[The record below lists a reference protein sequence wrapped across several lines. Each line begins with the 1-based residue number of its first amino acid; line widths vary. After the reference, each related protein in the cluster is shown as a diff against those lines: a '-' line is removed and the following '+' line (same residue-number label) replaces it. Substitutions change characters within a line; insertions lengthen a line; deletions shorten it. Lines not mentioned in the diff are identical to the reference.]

1 MSHGNSKWE
10 PTNRAAKLKMA
21 NDWKDAFGSKPY
33 GGTITNQERWR
44 VPPEMS
50 EQLNG
55 LINHITGMQL
65 RPTSEQTANSKKD
78 LSVKYEELTTLM
90 REIKRMCFMT
100 PPCTEGDYILLGL
113 PIPDREP
120 TSVEPPKSV
129 PEIIHS
135 NSGKLKVR
143 LDIKHEFGVDE
154 NRHADYGCKIKG
166 CIVPRGS
173 APGPVSPCGITY
185 KTDGEPQHEYQL
197 AWDTFTRKN
206 KLELTFHQDDF
217 EGRFYYCARFE
228 NSKGQGGPWSPV
240 AFSVI
245 A

>member
-1 MSHGNSKWE
+1 
-10 PTNRAAKLKMA
+10 MA
-21 NDWKDAFGSKPY
+21 NDWKSAFNNTPSGE
-33 GGTITNQERWR
+33 TVVNRERWR
-44 VPPEMS
+44 VPENM
-50 EQLNG
+50 ETQLNT
-55 LINHITGMQL
+55 LIETITGLEQ
-65 RPTSEQTANSKKD
+65 RPSMYHTSDSKKELSDRYDD
-78 LSVKYEELTTLM
+78 LTRVM
-90 REIKRMCFMT
+90 REIKRMCFTT
-100 PPCTEGDYILLGL
+100 PPLTDRDYLVLGL
-113 PIPDREP
+113 KVPDTEP

-135 NSGKLKVR
+135 ISGKLKVR

-166 CIVPRGS
+166 CIVPKGA

-185 KTDGEPQHEYQL
+185 KTDGEPEHEYQL

-206 KLELTFHQDDF
+206 KMELTFHQDDF

-228 NSKGQGGPWSPV
+228 NSKGQGGPWSPI